1 MDISIRS
8 TLTAGICTVAASAVV
23 MAPALHPLPSAAPV
37 QTHSALAVELTAS
50 TTTLSSQAL
59 EAFRAFVTSVAPGV
73 NLPAPT
79 DVPSTVADATP
90 QNAAS
95 NVIDTVYSVARYWAN
110 YVALDLGPWLI
121 NWIPFGYLI
130 SDQIYIWYP
139 SFVLP
144 VVDSFVY
151 QFLDPVVND
160 PFNWSVW
167 ADGLRAI
174 ANTAVSGAGAGI
186 RSEINYL
193 VSLQWF
199 PIPLPPLPPLP
210 FAAAAATPTALA
222 ASDPAATLANSIGEA
237 VTDASRALTSGLQ
250 EMGRLA
256 NSELARAFNQLA
268 RDADALA
275 NSARAAVAAGE
286 KFVSDAFGAPVAL
299 HDAAAAQLKPE
310 GSHTGQTDG
319 AAATE
324 AVAAPSQIPAS
335 VVATLNTARPQP
347 KTDSKT
353 SSDDPAAASA
363 TADGDGATSDTSPG
377 SGSLGHGKV
386 KSDKLGTTARS
397 GRGFTAG
404 TPTAGKPSTP
414 SLNTAGG
421 GQPGNSHDSTGKRT
435 AKKATAS
442 AN

>member
-1 MDISIRS
+1 MEISIRS

-23 MAPALHPLPSAAPV
+23 MAPALHPLPSVAPV

-50 TTTLSSQAL
+50 ATTLSSQAL
-59 EAFRAFVTSVAPGV
+59 EAFRTFVSSVAPNV

-174 ANTAVSGAGAGI
+174 ADTAVSGAGVGI

-199 PIPLPPLPPLP
+199 PIPLPPLP
-210 FAAAAATPTALA
+210 FAATAALPTALA
-222 ASDPAATLANSIGEA
+222 ATDPTAALADSVDKAI
-237 VTDASRALTSGLQ
+237 TDASRVLASGLQ

-256 NSELARAFNQLA
+256 NSELAHAFNQFA

-275 NSARAAVAAGE
+275 KSARAAVAAGE
-286 KFVSDAFGAPVAL
+286 KFVTDALGAPVAL
-299 HDAAAAQLKPE
+299 LDAAAQLKPE
-310 GSHTGQTDG
+310 GSLGSQTDG

-347 KTDSKT
+347 KAGSKT
-353 SSDDPAAASA
+353 SSDDPTAASA
-363 TADGDGATSDTSPG
+363 TADSDGATPDTSQG
-377 SGSLGHGKV
+377 SGSLGHGKA
-386 KSDKLGTTARS
+386 KSDKLGTKARP

-404 TPTAGKPSTP
+404 TPTAGKASTP
-414 SLNTAGG
+414 SLNTTGG
-421 GQPGNSHDSTGKRT
+421 GQPSNSHDTTGKRT
-435 AKKATAS
+435 TKKAMAS